1 MAQGI
6 ILGTTAVMAAA
17 ATIGTVILFR
27 EYRRKHQP
35 VMKFRDLYADNASA
49 ELDIL
54 IG

>member
-1 MAQGI
+1 MTQAI
-6 ILGTTAVMAAA
+6 I
-17 ATIGTVILFR
+17 IGTSAVAAVTAIGSVILFR